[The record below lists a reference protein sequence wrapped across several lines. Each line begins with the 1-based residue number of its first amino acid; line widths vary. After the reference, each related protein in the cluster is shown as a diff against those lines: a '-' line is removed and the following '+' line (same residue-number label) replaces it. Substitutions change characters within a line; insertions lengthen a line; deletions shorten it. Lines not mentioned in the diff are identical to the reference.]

1 LERRLCKTIKI
12 HESKGA
18 TSFVHPLFPPKIVD
32 FSRKIPVDNTPFLW
46 YIINIEREK
55 YIMKKLILMLALLW
69 FGLVSFQNSVK
80 ANDYTTAV
88 IGHVI
93 QNHKEIDHS
102 KLLENEMN
110 RLMHSVSIEMVS
122 ILQKHLPYIME
133 GVMTELKLELDKTQK
148 CLLLK
153 DSKIKDKDCK

>member
-1 LERRLCKTIKI
+1 
-12 HESKGA
+12 
-18 TSFVHPLFPPKIVD
+18 
-32 FSRKIPVDNTPFLW
+32 
-46 YIINIEREK
+46 
-55 YIMKKLILMLALLW
+55 MKKLILLLALLFW
-69 FGLVSFQNSVK
+69 GLTAFQNSVK

-93 QNHKEIDHS
+93 KNHKEIAHG

-122 ILQKHLPYIME
+122 ILQKHLPYIMD
-133 GVMTELKLELDKTQK
+133 GVMTELKLELDKTHK

-153 DSKIKDKDCK
+153 DSKIKDKDCE

>member
-1 LERRLCKTIKI
+1 
-12 HESKGA
+12 
-18 TSFVHPLFPPKIVD
+18 
-32 FSRKIPVDNTPFLW
+32 
-46 YIINIEREK
+46 
-55 YIMKKLILMLALLW
+55 MKKLILILALLW

-93 QNHKEIDHS
+93 QNHKDIDHS

-110 RLMHSVSIEMVS
+110 RLMHTVSIEMVS

-133 GVMTELKLELDKTQK
+133 GVMTELKLELDKTHK

-153 DSKIKDKDCK
+153 DSKIKDKDCE

>member
-1 LERRLCKTIKI
+1 
-12 HESKGA
+12 
-18 TSFVHPLFPPKIVD
+18 
-32 FSRKIPVDNTPFLW
+32 
-46 YIINIEREK
+46 
-55 YIMKKLILMLALLW
+55 MKKVILLLALLW

-93 QNHKEIDHS
+93 QNHKEIDHGE
-102 KLLENEMN
+102 LLENEMN
-110 RLMHSVSIEMVS
+110 RLMHSISIEMVS

-133 GVMTELKLELDKTQK
+133 GVMTDLKLELDKTHK

-153 DSKIKDKDCK
+153 DSKIKDKDCE

>member
-1 LERRLCKTIKI
+1 
-12 HESKGA
+12 
-18 TSFVHPLFPPKIVD
+18 
-32 FSRKIPVDNTPFLW
+32 
-46 YIINIEREK
+46 
-55 YIMKKLILMLALLW
+55 MKKLLLLLALLW

-93 QNHKEIDHS
+93 QNHKEIDHGQ
-102 KLLENEMN
+102 LLENEMN
-110 RLMHSVSIEMVS
+110 RLMHSISIEMVS

-133 GVMTELKLELDKTQK
+133 GVMTELKLELDKTHK

-153 DSKIKDKDCK
+153 DSKIKDKDCE

>member
-1 LERRLCKTIKI
+1 
-12 HESKGA
+12 
-18 TSFVHPLFPPKIVD
+18 
-32 FSRKIPVDNTPFLW
+32 
-46 YIINIEREK
+46 
-55 YIMKKLILMLALLW
+55 MKKFVLTVLIVNALIW
-69 FGLVSFQNSVK
+69 GLLSNIQAK
-80 ANDYTTAV
+80 ANDYATTV

-93 QNHKEIDHS
+93 QNHKDIDHS

-133 GVMTELKLELDKTQK
+133 GVMTELKLELDKTHK

-153 DSKIKDKDCK
+153 DSKIKDKDCE

>member
-1 LERRLCKTIKI
+1 MKK
-12 HESKGA
+12 
-18 TSFVHPLFPPKIVD
+18 FVITV
-32 FSRKIPVDNTPFLW
+32 I
-46 YIINIEREK
+46 IING
-55 YIMKKLILMLALLW
+55 LIWGLL
-69 FGLVSFQNSVK
+69 SNIQAK
-80 ANDYTTAV
+80 ANDYATTV

-93 QNHKEIDHS
+93 QNHKEIDHG

-133 GVMTELKLELDKTQK
+133 GVMTELKLELDKTHK

-153 DSKIKDKDCK
+153 DSKIKDKDC